1 MLGIFSQHRIGGRI
15 YSDGGL
21 LSAMPVWAAVE
32 MGARRIVAI
41 NVLPDLPSFV
51 VKNVVGAV
59 RAVARYS
66 PPVPPEPVE
75 VIRMNAP
82 PGLGSAK
89 DALYWKRDNV
99 KRWIEQG
106 QQDAEA
112 ALAAGRIPFEVNR

>member
-1 MLGIFSQHRIGGRI
+1 
-15 YSDGGL
+15 
-21 LSAMPVWAAVE
+21 
-32 MGARRIVAI
+32 
-41 NVLPDLPSFV
+41 
-51 VKNVVGAV
+51 
-59 RAVARYS
+59 
-66 PPVPPEPVE
+66 
-75 VIRMNAP
+75 MNAP